1 MLKLIKRI
9 LTVATVVVAASAPA
23 VASARYIVEP
33 SGSSVTGGPA
43 QHAIVA
49 PARPTTA
56 SEAQGFQWG
65 DAGIGAAGALVLISV
80 GSGAL
85 GVRRRRAHQPLT
97 S

>member
-9 LTVATVVVAASAPA
+9 LIVATVVVAASAPA
-23 VASARYIVEP
+23 AASAKYIVEP
-33 SGSSVTGGPA
+33 SGSSATSGPA

-49 PARPTTA
+49 SVRPTAA
-56 SEAQGFQWG
+56 SDGQSFEWG
-65 DAGIGAAGALVLISV
+65 DAGIGAAGVLVLIGV

-85 GVRRRRAHQPLT
+85 GVRRRRAHQPLM